1 MLRILSNSEYLT
13 QSWLKVN
20 IPDRL
25 TDGGTIF
32 HSSVSTLNF
41 FSTGDENFPEAIECI
56 LNDKSYKLR
65 YEFFMVGIFERTL
78 KY

>member
-41 FSTGDENFPEAIECI
+41 FSTGGENFP
-56 LNDKSYKLR
+56 
-65 YEFFMVGIFERTL
+65 
-78 KY
+78 

>member
-13 QSWLKVN
+13 QSWLKLN

-41 FSTGDENFPEAIECI
+41 FSTGGENFPEAIECI

-65 YEFFMVGIFERTL
+65 YEFFYGRNF
-78 KY
+78 